1 MKADQEKRQNKLP
14 ILGIKED
21 VTIDSTYVIIK
32 YKRKL

>member
-21 VTIDSTYVIIK
+21 VTIDSTYIK
-32 YKRKL
+32 CIKIEY